1 MIKGM
6 DIVDKIVNVAT
17 HRVGPHQ
24 NVPVEL
30 VYIKKAT
37 VIEEKQ

>member
-1 MIKGM
+1 M

-17 HRVGPHQ
+17 HRVEPYQ

-37 VIEEKQ
+37 VIEEK